1 MPVLMKRL
9 ALVQF
14 FSWSALFIMWI
25 NTTPIVAQYHY
36 GATDAASAAYQDAS
50 NWVGELFA
58 IYNGVAAIAA
68 LTLLPWL
75 SRRPGQARTHM
86 IELACGA
93 AGYARLR
100 LLRFPAPLVAPQ
112 LLLRTSW

>member
-25 NTTPIVAQYHY
+25 NTTPIVAQYHF
-36 GATDAASAAYQDAS
+36 GATDAASAAYQDAA

-58 IYNGVAAIAA
+58 IYNGVAAVAA
-68 LTLLPWL
+68 LTLLTWL
-75 SRRPGQARTHM
+75 SARIGQAKTQIAGRV
-86 IELACGA
+86 CGA
-93 AGYARLR
+93 ICYRSFFVLPDPPHPLARSS
-100 LLRFPAPLVAPQ
+100 FIHHF
-112 LLLRTSW
+112 

>member
-1 MPVLMKRL
+1 MLARRGNDRSMLSSIVGDFAGMPVLMKRL

-68 LTLLPWL
+68 LTLDRK
-75 SRRPGQARTHM
+75 ST
-86 IELACGA
+86 
-93 AGYARLR
+93 RLN
-100 LLRFPAPLVAPQ
+100 
-112 LLLRTSW
+112 SSH